1 MLKAMVS
8 YVFTQSSATE
18 TDWPLQLCC
27 EKHIFFLFT
36 WKWALLICES
46 WWHFEGHT
54 VVCRNH
60 RGNDGTHASS
70 RASLTEA
77 GKRSLCLM
85 GNVIAWV
92 LFACGAGALEVSLT
106 WCPTL
111 ARLWTMLS
119 YSSGS
124 EDNCHYEVHVLSRG
138 MCFSLVLS
146 VTLSR
151 SDIAGISLCQN
162 LHCRRDKARPSFM
175 FSEWVAW

>member
-8 YVFTQSSATE
+8 YVFTQSSAAE

-85 GNVIAWV
+85 GNVITWV
-92 LFACGAGALEVSLT
+92 LFACGVGALEVSLT

-124 EDNCHYEVHVLSRG
+124 EDWRQLSLWSARAVSWHVLLFGLVCHTFKIWYSRD
-138 MCFSLVLS
+138 FPVPKSSLQERQS
-146 VTLSR
+146 
-151 SDIAGISLCQN
+151 
-162 LHCRRDKARPSFM
+162 
-175 FSEWVAW
+175 